1 MAQSRVRRTQPAEIQ
16 VSVSEIGS
24 ELRVYRLPR
33 TATVRDAL
41 GMAGINGGARDVR
54 VNNKPA
60 ELTARLTDG
69 AVVTA
74 IEKVQGGA

>member
-1 MAQSRVRRTQPAEIQ
+1 MAQSRVSRTPAEIQ

-33 TATVRDAL
+33 TSTVRDAL
-41 GMAGINGGARDVR
+41 DKAGINGSARDVR
-54 VNNKPA
+54 MNNKPV
-60 ELTARLTDG
+60 EMTTRLADG

-74 IEKVQGGA
+74 VEKVQGGS